1 MKKVAFLGFVLL
13 MFSFVYIVESN
24 RSLTIFQELA
34 TESAI
39 ESESTEDKLDNPL
52 VFVAKN
58 IEAHFLETNAS
69 HSYAHPFITF
79 NVSKG
84 LFRPPIL
91 A

>member
-39 ESESTEDKLDNPL
+39 ESESPEYKLDDPL
-52 VFVAKN
+52 VFMEKN
-58 IEAHFLETNAS
+58 IQTYHLETNSS
-69 HSYAHPFITF
+69 HDYTHPFITF
-79 NVSKG
+79 NISNE